1 MSSFTCDDLHNK
13 NSLKRVLRSF
23 DIHLKKNLGQHF
35 LVDRTVL
42 NTIAESSGR
51 GKIAVE
57 VGAGLGSLTCLLKK
71 SFDRVYGI
79 EVDDRFK
86 DPFNEV
92 NPEENVVFLR
102 GNVLDVDL
110 SEIGVKK
117 NEPARIVGNI
127 PYNITGKILKKLVSV
142 RDLFSGA
149 VLTMQKEVSDRIL
162 TKPGTRGCGPITYL
176 VQAYGEIK
184 HVLDVPPEAF
194 YPPPDVHSSTVEIT
208 LAKKRKFNCDE
219 ETFFSLIRGT
229 FIHRRK
235 TVRNGLISSPEFS
248 LSKDDVDSLLE
259 SAEVD
264 SSKRPEELSLKDYDR
279 LGKEFSR
286 RKCG

>member
-13 NSLKRVLRSF
+13 NSLKRVLRNF
-23 DIHLKKNLGQHF
+23 DIHLKKTLGQHF
-35 LVDRTVL
+35 LFDRSVL
-42 NTIAESSGR
+42 NTIAESCG
-51 GKIAVE
+51 GEKIAVE
-57 VGAGLGSLTCLLKK
+57 IGAGLGSLTCLLKR

-110 SEIGVKK
+110 SEVGVGKK
-117 NEPARIVGNI
+117 DPAKIVGNI
-127 PYNITGKILKKLVSV
+127 PYNITGKILKKVASE
-142 RDLFSGA
+142 RELFSRA

-162 TKPGTRGCGPITYL
+162 AKPGTRGCGPITYL
-176 VQAYGEIK
+176 VQAYADVN

-194 YPPPDVHSSTVEIT
+194 YPTPDVHSSAVEIIFT
-208 LAKKRKFNCDE
+208 EKKKFDCDE

-248 LSKDDVDSLLE
+248 LSKDDVDSLLG
-259 SAEVD
+259 SAEID
-264 SSKRPEELSLKDYDR
+264 SRKRPEELSLKDYDR
-279 LGKEFSR
+279 LGKEFSK
-286 RKCG
+286 RKYG